1 MKVLIVCRKNP
12 GISPFI
18 TEQAD
23 AIKDKGI
30 DLQYFFIQG
39 KGLKAY
45 MNSYSHLK
53 KQIAVFKPDVI
64 HAHYGL
70 SGLFANLQ
78 RSVPLVTTFHGGDIN
93 YWKSRPFSLI
103 AVNLSRYNIFVS
115 FKLARKAHARKNYTV
130 QPCGVD
136 LATFKPIDKKLA
148 RQKLKLSPDQTYI
161 LFAASFNN
169 WIKNIALARAAIEK
183 TDHDIHLIELK
194 AYTRKEVNLL
204 LNACDLVFMT
214 SFMEGSPQII
224 KEAMA
229 CNCPIVSTNV
239 GSVEEIIDHTAGC
252 FLTSFDPEDVSE
264 KLKLA
269 IDFGRRTNGSEK
281 VAYFDN
287 ELIAERIISVYKLVQ
302 NTWLHG

>member
-1 MKVLIVCRKNP
+1 MKVLIVCRKKL
-12 GISPFI
+12 GTSPFI

-45 MNSYSHLK
+45 MNSYSYFK

-78 RSVPLVTTFHGGDIN
+78 RSVPVVTTFHGGDIN
-93 YWKSRPFSLI
+93 YRKSRPFSLI
-103 AVNLSRYNIFVS
+103 AIKLSRYNIFVS
-115 FKLARKAHARKNYTV
+115 QKLARKAHARKNFII
-130 QPCGVD
+130 QPCGANLD
-136 LATFKPIDKKLA
+136 TFYPVDKKQA
-148 RQKLKLSPDQTYI
+148 REKLKLRSDQTYI
-161 LFAASFNN
+161 LFAGSFNS
-169 WIKNIALARAAIEK
+169 WVKNVILARAAIEK
-183 TDHDIHLIELK
+183 IHHDIHLIELRG
-194 AYTRKEVNLL
+194 YTREEVNLL
-204 LNACDLVFMT
+204 LNACDLAFMT
-214 SFMEGSPQII
+214 SLMEGSPQFI

-239 GSVEEIIDHTAGC
+239 GSVEEIIDHTEGC
-252 FLTSFDPEDVSE
+252 FLTSFEPEDVSE

-287 ELIAERIISVYKLVQ
+287 ELIAERIISVYKLV
-302 NTWLHG
+302 LE